1 MIKFFR
7 KIRQNLLMENKTG
20 KYFKYA
26 IGEIVLVV
34 VGILIALQINN
45 WNEKIKTQEN
55 VQAQL
60 INLID
65 AIESDV
71 KSYENLLAREGF
83 RFHAVK
89 YLLGLVEE
97 EILIYS
103 YDYHKFPK
111 NQWSYMWDKPIPDE
125 YDEEY
130 IRTCLSILDNG
141 PAGSI
146 INKSAISEFNS
157 TGLFSSLKNVELK
170 KKINE
175 YYIYTD
181 TRYVGRSWE
190 YKLDISLQIRDW
202 LLDQHQ
208 IDSRRVRDVKGII
221 ELFKNDT
228 VITSKLHILLDNISW
243 SCQTFLNSSQIALQ
257 VLEDIKAELNQ
268 LNN

>member
-1 MIKFFR
+1 MLPFFR
-7 KIRQNLLMENKTG
+7 KIRYRLAKDNQFF
-20 KYFKYA
+20 KYARYA

-130 IRTCLSILDNG
+130 IRT
-141 PAGSI
+141 
-146 INKSAISEFNS
+146 
-157 TGLFSSLKNVELK
+157 
-170 KKINE
+170 
-175 YYIYTD
+175 
-181 TRYVGRSWE
+181 
-190 YKLDISLQIRDW
+190 
-202 LLDQHQ
+202 
-208 IDSRRVRDVKGII
+208 
-221 ELFKNDT
+221 
-228 VITSKLHILLDNISW
+228 
-243 SCQTFLNSSQIALQ
+243 
-257 VLEDIKAELNQ
+257 
-268 LNN
+268 

>member
-7 KIRQNLLMENKTG
+7 RIRQKLLRENQFS
-20 KYFKYA
+20 KYLLYA
-26 IGEIVLVV
+26 IGEILLVV
-34 VGILIALQINN
+34 IGILIALQINN

-60 INLID
+60 TNLIG
-65 AIESDV
+65 AIEGDV
-71 KSYENLLAREGF
+71 KSYEHLLAQEGF
-83 RFHAVK
+83 RLHAVK
-89 YLLGLVEE
+89 YLLGLAEE
-97 EILIYS
+97 EILIYR
-103 YDYHKFPK
+103 YDYHKFPN
-111 NQWSYMWDKPIPDE
+111 NQWSFMWDKPIPEE

-130 IRTCLSILDNG
+130 IRTCLSVLDNG

-146 INKSAISEFNS
+146 INESAISEFNS

-190 YKLDISLQIRDW
+190 YKLDISLQIRDF

-243 SCQTFLNSSQIALQ
+243 SCQTFLNSRQKALQ